1 MLLALGLEFLE
12 ERQSE
17 VEAKI
22 DRQESLVQMY
32 EAEHDTLAR
41 THAKTLQ
48 NLHTEQALL
57 ASLIEE
63 SRTSPFPAV
72 HRKRLIR
79 ARRRVQE
86 LLVTGPWT
94 PDPSLRS

>member
-1 MLLALGLEFLE
+1 LLLTLGLEFLE

-41 THAKTLQ
+41 THAKTPRLC
-48 NLHTEQALL
+48 
-57 ASLIEE
+57 
-63 SRTSPFPAV
+63 RTSTQSRHCWLPSSRNPAPV
-72 HRKRLIR
+72 
-79 ARRRVQE
+79 
-86 LLVTGPWT
+86 
-94 PDPSLRS
+94 PSPLCIASA